1 MKVGRRQIKDGS
13 QFGRYYTKPANTEIT
28 EIKSGSVN
36 DTCQKIQQLIPRWKH
51 QTERISKVLLLN
63 EKDRKNTAYTLWYY
77 FFTYFQYKE
86 DKKGVEQLRSPRRA
100 FWYRENPGID
110 CDCFTTSILCMLSN
124 AGITDARAK
133 IIQRPGDSDFSHIYV
148 VLPKQAGTVNWDDP
162 NTYWT
167 IDPVVHEFNK
177 EVSDISKY
185 KTYPMQASALNGLGN
200 IPINTLDGIGN
211 PNQIG
216 TLCGYP
222 AQATVI
228 DAELNRHKS
237 GSSAYVENLKYAILF
252 EQKWKQKGLIGPDA
266 NYFSSKGAGLAGI
279 GDWLKKQANNIGDYF
294 DNTKD
299 YSAKINA
306 MHIAAGAPFLPAREG
321 LKLALKFNIFGLAT
335 ILNYVKNTNPAK
347 FKETSTI
354 WYKYGG
360 DTSNFNAF
368 INEGKG
374 KVPRQVAPAVLNK
387 IPAVK
392 GLIEKAH
399 TIYYGS
405 SSINGLGT
413 GEPVTTTA
421 ETSSLIS
428 AIPIITELIGAIS
441 GILLVIKSSKPED
454 KPGEG
459 SGSTPDPN
467 NPPPPPSE
475 SNTLLKVVGL
485 TAAGIAAKLI
495 FF

>member
-28 EIKSGSVN
+28 EIRSGSVN

-51 QTERISKVLLLN
+51 QTERITKVLQLSP
-63 EKDRKNTAYTLWYY
+63 KDRKTTAYTLWYY

-100 FWYRENPGID
+100 FWDKENPGID

-177 EVSDISKY
+177 EVSDISNY

-211 PNQIG
+211 PNQSG

-228 DAELNRHKS
+228 EAELNRHKP
-237 GSSAYVENLKYAILF
+237 GSSAYIENLKYAILF
-252 EQKWKQKGLIGPDA
+252 EQKWKQKGLIGTDA
-266 NYFSSKGAGLAGI
+266 NYFGSKAEGMAGI
-279 GDWLKKQANNIGDYF
+279 GDWLKKQANNI
-294 DNTKD
+294 KD
-299 YSAKINA
+299 AVTSDKTS
-306 MHIAAGAPFLPAREG
+306 HIAAGATFLAAREA
-321 LKLALKFNIFGLAT
+321 LKQILKFNILGLST
-335 ILNYVKNTNPAK
+335 IIGYYQKTNTAK
-347 FKETSTI
+347 YNKILDI

-360 DTSNFNAF
+360 DRATMAAF
-368 INEGKG
+368 VNEGKG
-374 KVPRQVAPAVLNK
+374 LVPRQVAPAVFNK
-387 IPAVK
+387 FPQVK
-392 GLIEKAH
+392 NLIVKAND
-399 TIYYGS
+399 IYYNKSGA
-405 SSINGLGT
+405 GL
-413 GEPVTTTA
+413 
-421 ETSSLIS
+421 S
-428 AIPIITELIGAIS
+428 AAGWDDAAVAIGAI
-441 GILLVIKSSKPED
+441 GAGWVLIKDILATFKGDKVTDPEI
-454 KPGEG
+454 PGSG

-467 NPPPPPSE
+467 NPPPPPPSE